1 MLRGF
6 GGCVGRTR
14 RVAVAVGSIT
24 RALAF
29 LGTYAHD
36 QIPLS
41 SRPALQTNE
50 ISWLPVIVLEMCKS
64 IRAMA
69 CFFESWKWTNFAWTC
84 WVARWGGHEWKGM
97 VCMCDCC
104 WAILII
110 GDLIMFVVIDGWIGF

>member
-1 MLRGF
+1 MLKGF

-50 ISWLPVIVLEMCKS
+50 ISWLPVIVLEMRKS

-69 CFFESWKWTNFAWTC
+69 CFFGILEVDEFCVDMLGSEM
-84 WVARWGGHEWKGM
+84 G
-97 VCMCDCC
+97 
-104 WAILII
+104 WA
-110 GDLIMFVVIDGWIGF
+110 